1 MRETVALAT
10 SLRRG
15 AAAAYSAPVRLP
27 PDPEGPVSIETP
39 AGFVHDRRQV
49 GAQSVV
55 AALSTDGVVMHSVT
69 GGQGPVLLLLHGW
82 PQTWWAW
89 HAVLPA
95 LAERFTVIA
104 VDLPGL
110 GDSSKPPTGYDTN
123 SVAQWIHALIS
134 DLGYDEIYVAGH
146 DWGGAVAYSYAAQF
160 RSTVKR
166 LAVIEML
173 VPGFGWEQLLTPSAN
188 GWVWHMAFHAVP
200 DVPEMLTAGKEREY
214 MSLFLRT
221 MGAYDTTAV
230 TESDI
235 DEYVR
240 CYTAPGAW
248 HAAFQYYRAWFD
260 DVAQNEIHAVTPL
273 EMPVL
278 AIGGSF
284 SSGTFPEQSLNAV
297 AKDVTGRIIDRCGH
311 WIASEQ
317 PGPLADELIAFF
329 TS

>member
-1 MRETVALAT
+1 M
-10 SLRRG
+10 G
-15 AAAAYSAPVRLP
+15 VRTP
-27 PDPEGPVSIETP
+27 P
-39 AGFVHDRRQV
+39 GFAHDRRLV
-49 GAQSVV
+49 GAQS
-55 AALSTDGVVMHSVT
+55 AALGATSTEGVMLHSVI
-69 GGQGPVLLLLHGW
+69 GGEGPPLVLLHGW

-110 GDSSKPPTGYDTN
+110 GDSSKPSRGYDTN
-123 SVAQWIHALIS
+123 SVSQEIHALVT
-134 DLGYDEIYVAGH
+134 DLGHEHIYLAGH

-160 RSTVKR
+160 RSSVKR

-173 VPGFGWEQLLTPSAN
+173 VPGFGWEQLLTPAPG

-200 DVPEMLTAGKEREY
+200 DVPEMLTAGKERAY
-214 MSLFLRT
+214 MSFFLRT

-230 TESDI
+230 TETDI

-248 HAAFQYYRAWFD
+248 HAAFQYYRAWFE
-260 DVAQNEIHAVTPL
+260 DVAQNEIHAATPL

-278 AIGGSF
+278 AVGGAF
-284 SSGTFPEQSLNAV
+284 SSGPFPEHSLNAV
-297 AKDVTGRIIDRCGH
+297 AKDVSGCIIDRCGH

-317 PGPLADELIAFF
+317 PAALVEELVAFF
-329 TS
+329 SPE